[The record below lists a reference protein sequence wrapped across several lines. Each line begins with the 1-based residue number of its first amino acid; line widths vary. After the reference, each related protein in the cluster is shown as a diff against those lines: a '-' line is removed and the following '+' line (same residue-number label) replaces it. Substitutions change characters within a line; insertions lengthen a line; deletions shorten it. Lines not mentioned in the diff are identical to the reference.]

1 MSALINTFTMQPLI
15 RHLLELFYP
24 RLCMACATN
33 LPPQARSLCLHCQ
46 LQLPQTDYHLSQEN
60 PFTQRFWGRV
70 PLHTG
75 AALYHFDKGGKVQ
88 RLIHQLK
95 YKGQQQIGSELGQL
109 YGEMLSD
116 MPHYRDIE
124 VVIPVPLHPRKQHER
139 GYNQSESFAR
149 GLATAMQTSCE
160 PDALLRRTYA
170 ASQTAKTRQNRMENV
185 LQAFSLREGRLAGC
199 RSVLLVDDVLTTG
212 ATLEACSNAIMEQ
225 QQPSISMVT
234 IAMASQ

>member
-1 MSALINTFTMQPLI
+1 MRQIA

-33 LPPQARSLCLHCQ
+33 LPPQARSLCLYCQ
-46 LQLPQTDYHLSQEN
+46 LQLPKTDYHLSQEN

-109 YGEMLSD
+109 YGEILRD
-116 MPHYRDIE
+116 TVHYQGIE
-124 VVIPVPLHPRKQHER
+124 VVVPVPLHPRKQHER
-139 GYNQSESFAR
+139 GYNQSEPFAR
-149 GLATAMQTSCE
+149 GLAAAMQISCE

-170 ASQTAKTRQNRMENV
+170 ASQTAKSRQDRMENV

-212 ATLEACSNAIMEQ
+212 ATLEACSHAILEQ
-225 QQPSISMVT
+225 QQPRISLAT